1 MSKQILLI
9 DDDADIREVLK
20 AILEI
25 QNFSLITAVN
35 GKDGIAKFRE
45 NKKEV
50 SLILLDIM
58 LPDIDEYQV
67 LQVIRAESKTHIIM
81 LTARD
86 RNTDKIL
93 GLELG
98 ADDYVVKPF
107 DTLELLARIK
117 AVLRRI
123 EEVKANVDKNEDIV
137 LSEEKREVK
146 IKNKIISLTPTEFDL
161 FCYLYKNKNKNK
173 NKVVTRNDIK
183 ESIWADKD
191 LYQWSRTIDVNIS
204 HIREKIEDDPENPHY
219 LITVPQKG
227 YKLKI

>member
-1 MSKQILLI
+1 MNKRILLI
-9 DDDADIREVLK
+9 DDDIDIREVLK
-20 AILEI
+20 AILEM
-25 QNFSLITAVN
+25 QHFSLTTAIN
-35 GKDGIAKFRE
+35 GKDGIEKFRE
-45 NKKEV
+45 NKKEL

-58 LPDIDEYQV
+58 LPDIDGYQV
-67 LQVIRAESKTHIIM
+67 LQVVRAESNIPVIM

-117 AVLRRI
+117 AVLRRFHG
-123 EEVKANVDKNEDIV
+123 VKEDGNNDEHIIINK
-137 LSEEKREVK
+137 EKRVIQIEDK
-146 IKNKIISLTPTEFDL
+146 TISFTPTEFEIFSYL
-161 FCYLYKNKNKNK
+161 FKNK
-173 NKVVTRNDIK
+173 NKVVTRKDIK
-183 ESIWADKD
+183 EAIWSEKE
-191 LYQWSRTIDVNIS
+191 LYQWSRAIDVHIS
-204 HIREKIEDDPENPHY
+204 HIREKLEEDPENPKY

>member
-1 MSKQILLI
+1 MSKKILLI
-9 DDDADIREVLK
+9 DDDSDIREVLN

-58 LPDIDEYQV
+58 LPDIDGYQV
-67 LQVIRAESKTHIIM
+67 LQVIRAESKTPIIM

-98 ADDYVVKPF
+98 ADDYMVKPF

-123 EEVKANVDKNEDIV
+123 EDVKENLDKDIVINEDKRRVSIKDKN
-137 LSEEKREVK
+137 
-146 IKNKIISLTPTEFDL
+146 ISLTPTEFDL
-161 FCYLYKNKNKNK
+161 FCYLYKNKNK
-173 NKVVTRNDIK
+173 VVTRNDIK
-183 ESIWADKD
+183 EALWADKD
-191 LYQWSRTIDVNIS
+191 LYQWSRAIDVHIS
-204 HIREKIEDDPENPHY
+204 HIREKLEDDPENPTY
-219 LITVPQKG
+219 LVTVPQKG